1 MVVMTPVKRQAR
13 AERTRAALLSAARA
27 VFEERGFLD
36 TKISEICER
45 AGVAYGSFY
54 THFADKDAVFAELI
68 DEMLAG
74 LLAVMRAEPLNG
86 GGPAARIA
94 RANRAYLRAYRD
106 NARLMAVFEQ
116 VATFSPAMRATY
128 LRAWGV
134 FYDRQERA
142 IRDWQQ
148 AGFVPDDVDPRTA
161 AVALATM
168 IGRTAYTW
176 YVLDRPHDDGD
187 VEQLTRL
194 YCRAIGM

>member
-1 MVVMTPVKRQAR
+1 MAAMTPVKRQAR
-13 AERTRAALLSAARA
+13 AERTRAALLTAARE

-36 TKISEICER
+36 AKISEICER

-54 THFADKDAVFAELI
+54 THFADKDAIFAELI
-68 DEMLAG
+68 DKMLAG

-86 GGPAARIA
+86 DGPAARIA
-94 RANRAYLRAYRD
+94 SANRAYLRAYRE

-116 VATFSPAMRATY
+116 VATFSPAMRETY

-142 IRDWQQ
+142 IREWQR
-148 AGFVPDDVDPRTA
+148 AGVVLGDVDPRTA

-176 YVLDRPHDDGD
+176 YVLGRPHDDGD

-194 YCRAIGM
+194 YCRAIGL

>member
-1 MVVMTPVKRQAR
+1 MTPVKRQAR
-13 AERTRAALLSAARA
+13 AERTRAALLTAAREL
-27 VFEERGFLD
+27 FEERGFLD
-36 TKISEICER
+36 AKISEICER

-68 DEMLAG
+68 DEMLGG

-86 GGPAARIA
+86 DGPAARIA

-116 VATFSPAMRATY
+116 VATFSPGMRDTY

-142 IRDWQQ
+142 IREWQE
-148 AGFVPDDVDPRTA
+148 AGLVPGDVDPRTA

-176 YVLDRPHDDGD
+176 YVLGRPHDDGD

>member
-1 MVVMTPVKRQAR
+1 VTPVKRQAR
-13 AERTRAALLSAARA
+13 AERTRAALLTAARE
-27 VFEERGFLD
+27 VFEERGFLE

-54 THFADKDAVFAELI
+54 THFADKDAVFAEL
-68 DEMLAG
+68 
-74 LLAVMRAEPLNG
+74 LAVMRAEPLNG
-86 GGPAARIA
+86 DGPMARIS
-94 RANRAYLRAYRD
+94 RANRAYLRAYQA

-116 VATFSPAMRATY
+116 VATFSPAMRETY

-142 IRDWQQ
+142 IREWQR
-148 AGFVPDDVDPRTA
+148 AGLVPDDVDPRIA

-176 YVLDRPHDDGD
+176 YVLGRPHDDGD